1 MVLRIIIAAFM
12 WMGLVACGIAYTT
25 EAGRLLDKV
34 NAMLP
39 PDRRFNPIGWHF
51 VKYWDFREEYER
63 LGLGR
68 YPPRRLRRLQVGFF
82 FFFAG
87 MALALVPILLQGKWP

>member
-1 MVLRIIIAAFM
+1 MVLRIIVAALM
-12 WMGLVACGIAYTT
+12 WMGLVACGIASAT
-25 EAGRLLDKV
+25 EAGRLLDEV
-34 NAMLP
+34 NGMLP

-68 YPPRRLRRLQVGFF
+68 YPPRRLRRLWI
-82 FFFAG
+82 G
-87 MALALVPILLQGKWP
+87 MALFLAGMFVALAPFVVR